1 MFLGDMLHAIVGFNL
16 TNDNYKDALTLL
28 QNSGVI
34 TELLH
39 QSKFSKDKTLCYCK
53 ITTTIIIS
61 IKGYKK

>member
-16 TNDNYKDALTLL
+16 TNDNYKDALALL

-39 QSKFSKDKTLCYCK
+39 QSKFSKDKTLFLL
-53 ITTTIIIS
+53 
-61 IKGYKK
+61 